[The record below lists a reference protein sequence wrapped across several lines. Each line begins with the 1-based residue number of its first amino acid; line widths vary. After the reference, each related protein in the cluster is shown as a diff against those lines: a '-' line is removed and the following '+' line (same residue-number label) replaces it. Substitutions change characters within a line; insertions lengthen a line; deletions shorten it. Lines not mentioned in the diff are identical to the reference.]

1 MSGRYLLDTSVAVPI
16 LNGTLDLA
24 PRRAPDVEIYLNAI
38 VVGELCFGAEK
49 SERVDAYL
57 SAIARL
63 LAACPTIPCGEA
75 TGRSYARL
83 RHRLRQSGRP
93 IPENDLWIAAT
104 AVEHDLVLVTR
115 DEHFAAIEDFAVETW

>member
-1 MSGRYLLDTSVAVPI
+1 VTGRYLLDTSIAVPI

-24 PRRAPDVEIYLNAI
+24 PRRSTPVEVYVNAI

-49 SERVDAYL
+49 SDRVAANLDAV
-57 SAIARL
+57 ARL

-75 TGRSYARL
+75 TGRCYARL
-83 RHRLRQSGRP
+83 RRQLRQRGKP

-104 AVEHDLVLVTR
+104 AVEHGLVLVTR
-115 DEHFAAIEDFAVETW
+115 DEHFAAIEGLATEAW

>member
-24 PRRAPDVEIYLNAI
+24 PRRGPNVEIYLNAI

-49 SERVDAYL
+49 SDRVDANL
-57 SAIARL
+57 AAIARL
-63 LAACPTIPCGEA
+63 LATCPTIPCGEA

-83 RHRLRQSGRP
+83 RQRLRQRGRP

-104 AVEHDLVLVTR
+104 AVEHGLLLATR
-115 DEHFAAIEDFAVETW
+115 DEHFAEIEGLVVETW